1 MARELIEVNPNG
13 EPAVPSRAR
22 MDRGRELTI
31 RNSREDDAPRAS
43 ASEDSPSSNYSRRNS
58 ERSRK
63 KSSPAAELDD
73 SFVIDLEDDDEVQF
87 LRAQRRVPVKRNVLP
102 KKVAQKVKLAA
113 IILGIA
119 LIMGSVAATAYGYGM
134 HSWRF
139 RISSSDNV
147 EITGV
152 HNASRAHVMEIAGAD
167 IGRNIFFVPLDERQ
181 RQLEKI
187 PWVESATVMRVL
199 PNRIAVDI
207 QERTPV
213 AFVQIGPR
221 VSLIDSGGVIMGM
234 PADRRTKYSFPVIH
248 GISDTEP
255 LSSRAAA
262 MKIYDRMA
270 AELDSGGK
278 DGARYTRQISEVD
291 LADPEDVKVMA
302 DEGGG
307 ALLIH
312 LGSSNFL
319 DRYKLYLAHIAEW
332 RQQFQN
338 LQSVDLRYDGQI
350 IVNPDKTSGDPV
362 TGGSGDHASK
372 PKAASAATSGER
384 KTTSQ
389 PVAPRT
395 SRQPRRGST
404 ETRRKHWSKKPGAKS

>member
-1 MARELIEVNPNG
+1 MARELIEVNPNDD
-13 EPAVPSRAR
+13 PAVPPRAR
-22 MDRGRELTI
+22 ADRGRELTI
-31 RNSREDDAPRAS
+31 RTSREDDSHRAS
-43 ASEDSPSSNYSRRNS
+43 ASDDSPSPNYSRRNS

-63 KSSPAAELDD
+63 KNVASGELDE
-73 SFVIDLEDDDEVQF
+73 SFVMDLEDDDEVQF

-102 KKVAQKVKLAA
+102 KKVAQRAKLAA
-113 IILGIA
+113 IIVGVA
-119 LIMGSVAATAYGYGM
+119 LVVGSVAATAYGYGM

-139 RISSSDNV
+139 RINSSDNV
-147 EITGV
+147 EISGV
-152 HNASRAHVMEIAGAD
+152 HNVSRAHVMEIAGAD

-181 RQLEKI
+181 RQLERI
-187 PWVESATVMRVL
+187 PWVESATVMRLL
-199 PNRIAVDI
+199 PNRIAVDT

-221 VSLIDSGGVIMGM
+221 VSLIDANGVIMGM
-234 PADRRTKYSFPVIH
+234 PADRHTKYSFPVIH

-270 AELDSGGK
+270 GELDSGGK
-278 DGARYTRQISEVD
+278 DGAQYTRQISEVD
-291 LADPEDVKVMA
+291 LSDPEDVKVMA

-319 DRYKLYLAHIAEW
+319 DRYKLYLAHIGEW

-350 IVNPDKTSGDPV
+350 IVNPDKPEQAA
-362 TGGSGDHASK
+362 DHAKPSAVSTQHSAPKPSVKPANWKQSK
-372 PKAASAATSGER
+372 AHAKK
-384 KTTSQ
+384 KT
-389 PVAPRT
+389 
-395 SRQPRRGST
+395 
-404 ETRRKHWSKKPGAKS
+404 WKKK

>member
-1 MARELIEVNPNG
+1 MARELIEVNPND
-13 EPAVPSRAR
+13 EPAAPSRAR
-22 MDRGRELTI
+22 IDRGRELTI
-31 RNSREDDAPRAS
+31 RTSREEGSPRAS
-43 ASEDSPSSNYSRRNS
+43 VSEDSPSQNYSRRNS

-63 KSSPAAELDD
+63 KNSPSELDD
-73 SFVIDLEDDDEVQF
+73 SFVMDLEDDDEVQF

-102 KKVAQKVKLAA
+102 KKMALKIRLAGIIVGVALVV
-113 IILGIA
+113 
-119 LIMGSVAATAYGYGM
+119 GSVAASAYGYGM

-139 RISSSDNV
+139 RINSSDNV
-147 EITGV
+147 EISGV
-152 HNASRAHVMEIAGAD
+152 HNASRAHVMEVAGAD

-181 RQLEKI
+181 RQLERI
-187 PWVESATVMRVL
+187 PWVESATVMRLL

-221 VSLIDSGGVIMGM
+221 VSLIDANGVIMGM
-234 PADRRTKYSFPVIH
+234 PADRHTKYSFPVIH

-262 MKIYDRMA
+262 MKIYNRMA
-270 AELDSGGK
+270 TELDSGGK
-278 DGARYTRQISEVD
+278 DGAQYTRQISEVD
-291 LADPEDVKVMA
+291 LSDPEDVKVMA

-319 DRYKLYLAHIAEW
+319 DRYKLYLAHVGEW

-350 IVNPDKTSGDPV
+350 IVNPDKPEQSAGDAKQSA
-362 TGGSGDHASK
+362 GSTQHSAPK
-372 PKAASAATSGER
+372 PSVKAADWKQKA
-384 KTTSQ
+384 
-389 PVAPRT
+389 
-395 SRQPRRGST
+395 
-404 ETRRKHWSKKPGAKS
+404 HSKKKIWKKK

>member
-1 MARELIEVNPNG
+1 MARELIEVNPNDD
-13 EPAVPSRAR
+13 PVVPSRAR
-22 MDRGRELTI
+22 IDRGRFRADETP
-31 RNSREDDAPRAS
+31 RESSSD
-43 ASEDSPSSNYSRRNS
+43 DSPSPNSRRTS

-63 KSSPAAELDD
+63 KSSPAGDLDD

-102 KKVAQKVKLAA
+102 KKVAQRAKLAA
-113 IILGIA
+113 IIVGA
-119 LIMGSVAATAYGYGM
+119 ARVVGSVAATAYGYGM

-139 RISSSDNV
+139 RINSSDNV
-147 EITGV
+147 EISGV

-199 PNRIAVDI
+199 PNRISVDI

-221 VSLIDSGGVIMGM
+221 VSLIDANGVIVGM

-262 MKIYDRMA
+262 MKIYNRMA
-270 AELDSGGK
+270 GELDSGGK
-278 DGARYTRQISEVD
+278 DGAQYTRQLSEVD
-291 LADPEDVKVMA
+291 LSDPEDVKVMA

-319 DRYKLYLAHIAEW
+319 DRYKLYLAHVGEW

-350 IVNPDKTSGDPV
+350 IVNPDKPEQAAGDAKQSAVSTQHSAPKPSV
-362 TGGSGDHASK
+362 KPAAWKQNKAHAK
-372 PKAASAATSGER
+372 K
-384 KTTSQ
+384 KT
-389 PVAPRT
+389 
-395 SRQPRRGST
+395 
-404 ETRRKHWSKKPGAKS
+404 WKKK